1 MASGNKNKIVP
12 DSKRARMSSESEACL
27 KEDSG
32 NSERAL
38 KRLDAGEDLSR
49 EGIEEIDEKRT
60 LIEAVKI

>member
-1 MASGNKNKIVP
+1 MASENKHQIEP
-12 DSKRARMSSESEACL
+12 DSKRARMSAESEACW